1 MRILFPALILA
12 LLLSAPGPAQPLEK
26 RTAEAETEATA
37 SPRKPKPPATRAA
50 ATDPYGALVEN
61 VSRSADEFR
70 NDNTRHNQ
78 DRDRLENAD
87 NAQSATATGKK
98 PPRTKQKKSPP

>member
-1 MRILFPALILA
+1 MRILFSVLILA
-12 LLLSAPGPAQPLEK
+12 LPLSAPGPAQALEK
-26 RTAEAETEATA
+26 RAAEPETEATA
-37 SPRKPKPPATRAA
+37 PPRKSKPSATRAPA
-50 ATDPYGALVEN
+50 ADPYGALVEN
-61 VSRSADEFR
+61 VSRSTDEFR

-87 NAQSATATGKK
+87 NAQSAPATGKK